1 MACPRL
7 SLCFHGPC
15 PLARVWDRTETRLWT
30 QRSEE
35 QMEGASTGIH
45 IVVWAQKALLGVTPG
60 EAEPASQAQRA
71 LPPKPNILC
80 FYS

>member
-1 MACPRL
+1 
-7 SLCFHGPC
+7 
-15 PLARVWDRTETRLWT
+15 
-30 QRSEE
+30 
-35 QMEGASTGIH
+35 MEGASTGIH